1 MAKKLMLI
9 VLVGVALL
17 TVTDNTFAFGGHR
30 DGGRWDGGH
39 RWGGGGWHHGPAVV
53 IIPPLIRPVF
63 CFPPRRI
70 ILSPTIVIGSPPTT
84 VVRET
89 VIHDETVIAWVENDN
104 GSKTEVRLTRTND
117 GGYIGPK
124 GEYYSS
130 MPTEDQLETLYAVR
144 SEQARRAD
152 ITVWI
157 TNDNGSQTPITLTP
171 SGVGFIGPS
180 NEYYPNMPTEEQL
193 KALYGLRSNVP
204 SENDVTVWLDNTT
217 PIVLTKDGS
226 EYIGPKG
233 EHYPSIPTKEQLK
246 MIYGEKPKKVDS
258 GSTVIWISNS
268 DGSKMPIT
276 LQKQGSAY
284 IGPAGEKYTSLPTE
298 EQLKLLYG
306 LDANGGEQGELSFEI
321 TKNDGSK
328 TVVVLK
334 KEGSELVGPKGE
346 RYQNIPT
353 EEQLKLIYGK

>member
-1 MAKKLMLI
+1 
-9 VLVGVALL
+9 
-17 TVTDNTFAFGGHR
+17 
-30 DGGRWDGGH
+30 
-39 RWGGGGWHHGPAVV
+39 
-53 IIPPLIRPVF
+53 
-63 CFPPRRI
+63 
-70 ILSPTIVIGSPPTT
+70 LSPTIVIGSPPTT

-104 GSKTEVRLTRTND
+104 GSKTEVRLTKTND

-144 SEQARRAD
+144 SQQAKRAD

-171 SGVGFIGPS
+171 SGVGFVGPS

-204 SENDVTVWLDNTT
+204 SENNVTVWLDNTT

-233 EHYPSIPTKEQLK
+233 EHYPGIPTKEQLK
-246 MIYGEKPKKVDS
+246 MIYGEKPKKIASD
-258 GSTVIWISNS
+258 STVIWISNS
-268 DGSKMPIT
+268 DGFKTPIT
-276 LQKQGSAY
+276 LQKEGSNY

-306 LDANGGEQGELSFEI
+306 SDANGGEQGELSFEI
-321 TKNDGSK
+321 TKNDGTK

-353 EEQLKLIYGK
+353 EEQLELIYGK